1 MAAVIRIAA
10 VAWKLREIRSDSEFF
25 GHCYDLV
32 NHAHSEGAQIVVLP
46 ELHALEL
53 LNIERDLPDRK
64 AAKYL
69 AQYAGAIEDW
79 LARISCSSGMTLVG
93 GSYFK
98 ETPEGIVNACAIAD
112 PARGL
117 AVGAKNNL
125 TTYEKS
131 IWNLQPGR
139 GLVKAHDPRIGVTIC
154 YDSEFPESGRAL
166 AEEGVLVQCVPAFT
180 ETQRGFQRV
189 RWSCLARAIENQN
202 FVVHASL
209 VGSLGREPVPEA
221 YGTSAIIA
229 PSIEPFPVKAVLAE
243 TALGEE
249 GVVVANLDL
258 SMLDQARDSGEVRN
272 WNDRHSGDWLLR
284 REST

>member
-1 MAAVIRIAA
+1 VASVIRIAA
-10 VAWKLREIRSDSEFF
+10 VAWKLRDVRSDSEFF
-25 GHCYDLV
+25 GHFYDLV
-32 NHAHSEGAQIVVLP
+32 NYAHGEGAQVVVLP
-46 ELHALEL
+46 ELLALEL

-98 ETPEGIVNACAIAD
+98 ETPEGIVNMCAVAD

-117 AVGAKNNL
+117 AVAAKNNL
-125 TTYEKS
+125 TTYERKV
-131 IWNLQPGR
+131 WKLNPGK

-209 VGSLGREPVPEA
+209 VGSLGREPVPES
-221 YGTSAIIA
+221 YGSSAIIA
-229 PSIEPFPVKAVLAE
+229 PSIEPFPVNAVLAE
-243 TALGEE
+243 TTLGEE
-249 GVVVANLDL
+249 GVIVADLDL
-258 SMLDQARDSGEVRN
+258 SMLDQARDSGDVRN

-284 REST
+284 RENI